1 MKSIPIS
8 REAQIEAGIIP
19 KEPPEEGDNTNM
31 TDGTE
36 EEKMDVDK
44 EKETMEAEE
53 EKKDEKEKEEEEEV
67 YVKFENPLSYLIKA
81 VAIQNPK
88 QFSLPP
94 EMMKHEPLPGK
105 WKMAHSVWGKSVLD
119 CSIYWKE
126 GSSLHWKIYVKVEG
140 GGGGSK
146 EPKAV
151 LSLSLRRWWS
161 MNPCQVRG
169 RWPTIYEENLF

>member
-19 KEPPEEGDNTNM
+19 KEMPEEGDNTNM
-31 TDGTE
+31 TEGME

-53 EKKDEKEKEEEEEV
+53 EKKDEKEKEEEV

-105 WKMAHSVWGKSVLD
+105 WRWPTLYEETFISD
-119 CSIYWKE
+119 CSIYWKG
-126 GSSLHWKIYVKVEG
+126 GSSLHW
-140 GGGGSK
+140 
-146 EPKAV
+146 
-151 LSLSLRRWWS
+151 
-161 MNPCQVRG
+161 
-169 RWPTIYEENLF
+169 